1 MQDLVYTLYD
11 NDTLDLKDIENK
23 VIINV
28 EANSKVKIKELLTS
42 KCEIVLNVGNNSN
55 VKYNIVSLNSLDI
68 KRDINVSNNAYMDI
82 EAIMLNKVID
92 TTIINLIGENSNV
105 SYKNLGVS
113 NNNSQTINTK
123 IIHLNNSTI
132 STINNIGVAFDGANI
147 LFNTEGSVKNGFK
160 KCDCRQLSK
169 GIIIGEKSKITS
181 RPILLID
188 EFDVQAYHGATIGKM
203 SDDELFYLM
212 SRGLSKKESF
222 LLILNGLIEPF
233 LNNISDDLLKNDIKN
248 NISSLI
254 GE

>member
-1 MQDLVYTLYD
+1 MEEVVYNLED
-11 NDTLDLKDIENK
+11 IASLKLQGSNK
-23 VIINV
+23 KFIINV
-28 EANSKVKIKELLTS
+28 KPFSNVSISELLS
-42 KCEIVLNVGNNSN
+42 FDNEVILNISESAK
-55 VKYNIVSLNSLDI
+55 VKYNVISLSNITVKRTIKVGENASL
-68 KRDINVSNNAYMDI
+68 YI
-82 EAIMLNKVID
+82 ESIMLDKVVDD
-92 TTIINLIGENSNV
+92 TFISIENEGGYV
-105 SYKNLGVS
+105 DYKNLCILNGGE
-113 NNNSQTINTK
+113 QTLNTK
-123 IIHLNNSTI
+123 ITHKASNTKSQ
-132 STINNIGVAFDGANI
+132 INNIGVSFDNANI
-147 LFNTEGSVKNGFK
+147 LFNTTGEVLNGFK